1 MKAGFQALYSR
12 NEFGKILEH
21 ITSEMT
27 QFVALVVK
35 HRETTI
41 THTTVTKNLRNF
53 SNSISDIKTEHLRVI
68 KATDWSI
75 SSLRECES

>member
-12 NEFGKILEH
+12 NEFGKIFGH
-21 ITSEMT
+21 IASEMT
-27 QFVALVVK
+27 RFVALVVK

-53 SNSISDIKTEHLRVI
+53 SNSISDIKTEYLKVI
-68 KATDWSI
+68 KTTD
-75 SSLRECES
+75 